1 MSSRVKPIL
10 LCADS
15 RLLFWETGGA
25 PFLNALKESVGKAD
39 PAAAYV
45 GASNDDRPEYYEL
58 FRAAMENVGIE
69 RCRMIPSEVSAEDEA
84 FLRAAD
90 VILLAGGDALKGWRT
105 FEKNG
110 LRELIAE
117 RYLDGV
123 VLIGVSAGAAQLG
136 LYVWSE
142 DESQEQEPAG
152 AFGFVPFVVGAH
164 EENDSWRRLRS
175 VLRRAQ
181 TPLTAIGIP
190 AGGGALYHDDRS
202 LEPVRKPLEELSL
215 VDGQVRVSFLYPPE
229 EGARGA
235 DGVEESPHV
244 C

>member
-15 RLLFWETGGA
+15 QLLFWERGGV
-25 PFLNALKESVGKAD
+25 PFLDALKESVGKAD

-45 GASNDDRPEYYEL
+45 GASNGDLPEYYEL

-84 FLRAAD
+84 FLRGAD

-117 RYLDGV
+117 RYLDGA
-123 VLIGVSAGAAQLG
+123 VLVGISAGAAQLG

-142 DESQEQEPAG
+142 DESREAEPTG

-164 EENDSWRRLRS
+164 EEKESWRRLRS
-175 VLRRAQ
+175 ALRRAQ
-181 TPLTAIGIP
+181 TPFTAIGIP
-190 AGGGALYHDDRS
+190 TGGGALYHEDRS
-202 LEPVRKPLEELSL
+202 VEPVRKPLEEFSL
-215 VDGQVRVSFLYPPE
+215 VDGQVRVSFLYPH
-229 EGARGA
+229 EGGAGGA
-235 DGVEESPHV
+235 DEVEESPRV